1 MSKITLAYFEISDII
16 PLAPG
21 GAGFGS
27 DYMTKQNLSEQQKLE
42 SRRLHPVNPL
52 LYGFLGR
59 VVVQGALVKKYNAHF
74 TYKDDVSAYRG
85 KSYVV
90 VSNHAS
96 RMDYVFT
103 APAFLPDS
111 FNFVVGYNEFFR
123 SHLAA
128 ILRMAQV
135 IPKKNFVHQPY
146 AIRQII
152 KVIRSGGRII
162 LLPEGMSSI
171 SGANQPCALGSGHLL
186 KSLGVPVL
194 YTKIAGGY
202 LTAPKYNLT
211 DRIGRVDVEAGV
223 LFTPEQLKS
232 MSAEEVQRALDE
244 KLYHDDYEWNK
255 TARVKFDGA
264 GRMAE
269 NMHQL
274 LFWCPRCGA
283 MLSMESGGD
292 TIRCKN
298 CGNSGHLNEYYDLI
312 PDGDSVLPETPRVWF
327 DMQREHVRS
336 LVRQPGYTL
345 SERVQIGRLPE
356 RGYLKGQ
363 ATSEICGE
371 GTLTL
376 DAGGLRYSGTR
387 CGGEWSFFVPIKQLP
402 TYGMCTDVSRFYTFV
417 DGEFTE
423 FYPSGDTAELWFM
436 ATEEMH
442 RAQGGLWRDFEW
454 KTRGD

>member
-1 MSKITLAYFEISDII
+1 MGMDKPTL
-16 PLAPG
+16 
-21 GAGFGS
+21 
-27 DYMTKQNLSEQQKLE
+27 QQELEGRKL
-42 SRRLHPVNPL
+42 RPVSPL
-52 LYGFLGR
+52 LFRFLAN
-59 VVVQGALVKKYNAHF
+59 VVVKAALVKKYNAHF
-74 TYKDDVSAYRG
+74 SYADDITPYRG

-123 SHLAA
+123 SHLAM

-135 IPKKNFVHQPY
+135 IPKKNFVRHPY

-152 KVIRSGGRII
+152 KVIRSGGRVI

-194 YTKIAGGY
+194 YTKISGGY

-211 DRIGRVDVEAGV
+211 DRIGRVDVVAGV
-223 LFTPEQLKS
+223 LFTPEQLRE
-232 MSAEEVQRALDE
+232 MSAEEIQSALDE

-255 TARVKFDGA
+255 SARVKFDGA

-274 LFWCPRCGA
+274 LFWCPSCGK
-283 MLSMESGGD
+283 MLTMESSGD
-292 TIRCKN
+292 TIRCRE
-298 CGNSGHLNEYYDLI
+298 CGCSGHLNEYYDLI

-327 DMQREHVRS
+327 DRQREAVRA
-336 LVRQPGYTL
+336 LVRQPGYELTEHVRL
-345 SERVQIGRLPE
+345 GVLPE
-356 RGYLKGQ
+356 HEYLKNQ
-363 ATSEICGE
+363 ATSEIAGE
-371 GTLTL
+371 GTLRL
-376 DAGGLRYSGTR
+376 DAEGLHYSGTR
-387 CGGEWSFFVPIKQLP
+387 LGEPYSFDIPIKQLP
-402 TYGMCTDVSRFYTFV
+402 TYGMCTDCSRFYTFV

-423 FYPSGDTAELWFM
+423 FYPDGDSAELWM
-436 ATEEMH
+436 VATEEMH
-442 RAQGGLWRDFEW
+442 RAQGGQWQDFPW
-454 KTRGD
+454 KTRS

>member
-1 MSKITLAYFEISDII
+1 ME
-16 PLAPG
+16 
-21 GAGFGS
+21 
-27 DYMTKQNLSEQQKLE
+27 NLTEQQKLE
-42 SRRLHPVNPL
+42 SRKLHPVSPFIYRL
-52 LYGFLGR
+52 LGK
-59 VVVQGALVKKYNAHF
+59 VVVNGVLAKKYNAHF
-74 TYKDDVSAYRG
+74 TYVDDVAKYRG
-85 KSYVV
+85 QSYIV

-103 APAFLPDS
+103 APAFLPDT

-123 SHLAA
+123 SHLAM
-128 ILRMAQV
+128 ILRMMQV
-135 IPKKNFVHQPY
+135 VPKKNFVHQPY

-152 KVIRSGGRII
+152 KIIRSGGRII

-202 LTAPKYNLT
+202 LTAPKYNLN
-211 DRIGRVDVEAGV
+211 DRLGRVDIEAGV
-223 LFTPEQLKS
+223 LFTPEQLREMTADKI
-232 MSAEEVQRALDE
+232 QRALDE

-255 TARVKFDGA
+255 TARVKFDGK

-274 LFWCPRCGA
+274 LFWCPKCGGE
-283 MLSMESGGD
+283 LSMESRGD
-292 TIRCKN
+292 SIRCKK
-298 CGNSGHLNEYYDLI
+298 CGNGGHLNEYYDLI
-312 PDGDSVLPETPRVWF
+312 PDAGSELPETPRVWF

-336 LVRQPGYTL
+336 LVR
-345 SERVQIGRLPE
+345 SEGFKLTEQVQIGELP
-356 RGYLKGQ
+356 RHGYLKNQ
-363 ATSEICGE
+363 ATSELVGD

-376 DAGGLRYSGTR
+376 DAEGLHFEGKRR
-387 CGGEWSFFVPIKQLP
+387 GEDYSFFVPIKQLP

-423 FYPSGDTAELWFM
+423 FYPERDSAELWM
-436 ATEEMH
+436 LATEEMH
-442 RAQGGLWRDFEW
+442 RAQGGLWQDFPW
-454 KTRGD
+454 KHN

>member
-1 MSKITLAYFEISDII
+1 MCPMEKLTV
-16 PLAPG
+16 
-21 GAGFGS
+21 
-27 DYMTKQNLSEQQKLE
+27 QQELE
-42 SRRLHPVNPL
+42 KRKLHPVNSFIYRL
-52 LYGFLGR
+52 LGR
-59 VVVQGALVKKYNAHF
+59 VVVNGVLAKKYNAHF
-74 TYKDDVSAYRG
+74 TYKDDVSKYRG
-85 KSYVV
+85 QSYVV

-103 APAFLPDS
+103 APAFLPDT

-123 SHLAA
+123 SHRAM
-128 ILRMAQV
+128 ILRLMQV
-135 IPKKNFVHQPY
+135 VPKKNFVHQPY

-152 KVIRSGGRII
+152 KIIRSGGRII
-162 LLPEGMSSI
+162 ILPEGMSSI

-211 DRIGRVDVEAGV
+211 DRIGRVDIEAGV
-223 LFTPEQLKS
+223 LFTPEQLKA
-232 MSAEEVQRALDE
+232 MTADEIQLALDE

-255 TARVKFDGA
+255 TARVKFDGK

-274 LFWCPRCGA
+274 LFWCPKCGGE
-283 MLSMESGGD
+283 LTMESHGD
-292 TIRCKN
+292 TIRCKK
-298 CGNSGHLNEYYDLI
+298 CGNGGHLNEYYDLI

-336 LVRQPGYTL
+336 MVRKEGFTL
-345 SERVQIGRLPE
+345 TEHVKIGELPKHS
-356 RGYLKGQ
+356 YLKNQ
-363 ATSEICGE
+363 ATSEIVGE
-371 GTLTL
+371 GELTL
-376 DAGGLRYSGTR
+376 DAEGLHFDGVRNGSAY
-387 CGGEWSFFVPIKQLP
+387 SFFVPIKQLP

-423 FYPSGDTAELWFM
+423 FYPERDSAELWMM

-442 RAQGGLWRDFEW
+442 RAQGGLWQDFPW
-454 KTRGD
+454 KQHEEAVK

>member
-1 MSKITLAYFEISDII
+1 MSKPTL
-16 PLAPG
+16 
-21 GAGFGS
+21 
-27 DYMTKQNLSEQQKLE
+27 QQELE
-42 SRRLHPVNPL
+42 SRKLHPTPPI
-52 LYGFLGR
+52 LYRFLGR
-59 VVVQGALVKKYNAHF
+59 VIVNGVLSKKYNAHF
-74 TYKDDVSAYRG
+74 TYKDDVSKYRG
-85 KSYVV
+85 QSYIV

-123 SHLAA
+123 SHLAK
-128 ILRMAQV
+128 ILRIMQV

-146 AIRQII
+146 SIRQII
-152 KVIRSGGRII
+152 KIIRSGGRII

-186 KSLGVPVL
+186 KNLGVPVL
-194 YTKIAGGY
+194 YTKISGGY

-211 DRIGRVDVEAGV
+211 DRIGRVDIEAGV

-232 MSAEEVQRALDE
+232 MTSDEIQAALDE

-255 TARVKFDGA
+255 TARVKFSGA
-264 GRMAE
+264 GHMAE

-274 LFWCPRCGA
+274 LFWCPKCGE
-283 MLSMESGGD
+283 MLQMESFGD
-292 TIRCKN
+292 TIRCKH

-312 PDGDSVLPETPRVWF
+312 PDEGSTLPDTPRVWF

-336 LVRQPGYTL
+336 LVRKPGYTL
-345 SERVQIGRLPE
+345 SEHVQIGTLPTDHF
-356 RGYLKGQ
+356 LKDQ
-363 ATSEICGE
+363 ATSEIVGD

-376 DAGGLRYSGTR
+376 DAEGLHFEGRKNGDAY
-387 CGGEWSFFVPIKQLP
+387 SFFVPIKQLP

-423 FYPSGDTAELWFM
+423 FYPDGDTTELWM
-436 ATEEMH
+436 LATEEMH
-442 RAQGGLWRDFEW
+442 RAQGGQWQDFPW
-454 KTRGD
+454 KHHDDE

>member
-1 MSKITLAYFEISDII
+1 MAEATL
-16 PLAPG
+16 
-21 GAGFGS
+21 
-27 DYMTKQNLSEQQKLE
+27 QEQLE
-42 SRRLHPVNPL
+42 HRKLHPVSKP
-52 LYGFLGR
+52 LYGFLAN
-59 VVVQGALVKKYNAHF
+59 VVVKLVLARKYNVHF
-74 TYKDDVSAYRG
+74 TYKDDVSKYRG
-85 KSYVV
+85 QSYVV

-96 RMDYVFT
+96 RMDYIFT

-123 SHLAA
+123 SHLAL

-152 KVIRSGGRII
+152 KIIRSGGRII

-186 KSLGVPVL
+186 KNLGVPVL

-232 MSAEEVQRALDE
+232 MTSDEIQRALDE
-244 KLYHDDYEWNK
+244 RLYHDDYEWNK

-274 LFWCPRCGA
+274 LFWCPRCGG
-283 MLSMESGGD
+283 MLTMESSGD
-292 TIRCKN
+292 TIRCKS

-327 DMQREHVRS
+327 DLQREHVRS
-336 LVRQPGYTL
+336 LVRRPGYTL
-345 SERVQIGRLPE
+345 SEHVKIGTLPPD
-356 RGYLKGQ
+356 RCLKDQ
-363 ATSEICGE
+363 ATSEITGE

-376 DAGGLRYSGTR
+376 DAAGLRFDGVKN
-387 CGGEWSFFVPIKQLP
+387 GGKYEFFVPIRNLP

-423 FYPSGDTAELWFM
+423 FYPDGDTTELWFM

-442 RAQGGLWRDFEW
+442 RAQGGLWQDFPW
-454 KTRGD
+454 KNAEE

>member
-1 MSKITLAYFEISDII
+1 MDKLTV
-16 PLAPG
+16 
-21 GAGFGS
+21 
-27 DYMTKQNLSEQQKLE
+27 QQELE
-42 SRRLHPVNPL
+42 KRKLHPVSPL
-52 LYGFLGR
+52 IYRFLGR
-59 VVVQGALVKKYNAHF
+59 VVVNGVLAKKYNAHF
-74 TYKDDVSAYRG
+74 TYVDDVSKYRG
-85 KSYVV
+85 QSYVV

-103 APAFLPDS
+103 APAFLPDA

-123 SHLAA
+123 SHLAM
-128 ILRMAQV
+128 ILRMMQV

-162 LLPEGMSSI
+162 ILPEGMSSI

-194 YTKIAGGY
+194 YTKISGGY

-223 LFTPEQLKS
+223 LFTPEQLED
-232 MSAEEVQRALDE
+232 MTAEEIQSQLDE

-255 TARVKFDGA
+255 TARVKFDGK

-274 LFWCPRCGA
+274 LFWCPKCGSD
-283 MLSMESGGD
+283 LTMESCGD
-292 TIRCKN
+292 SIRCKK
-298 CGNSGHLNEYYDLI
+298 CGNGGHLNEYYDLI
-312 PDGDSVLPETPRVWF
+312 PDEGSTLPETPRVWF
-327 DMQREHVRS
+327 DMQREHVRNM
-336 LVRQPGYTL
+336 VREDGYTL
-345 SERVQIGRLPE
+345 SEHVKIGVLPKYS
-356 RGYLKGQ
+356 YLKNQ
-363 ATSEICGE
+363 ATSEIVGE
-371 GTLTL
+371 GELKL
-376 DAGGLRYSGTR
+376 DAEGLHFEGTKSG
-387 CGGEWSFFVPIKQLP
+387 EAYSFFVPIKQLP

-423 FYPSGDTAELWFM
+423 FYPDGDTAELWMM

-442 RAQGGLWRDFEW
+442 RAQGGQWQDFPWRHHEDEV
-454 KTRGD
+454 RQ

>member
-1 MSKITLAYFEISDII
+1 MDKPTLQAE
-16 PLAPG
+16 
-21 GAGFGS
+21 
-27 DYMTKQNLSEQQKLE
+27 LE
-42 SRRLHPVNPL
+42 SRQLHPVNRA
-52 LYGFLGR
+52 LYGFLANA
-59 VVVQGALVKKYNAHF
+59 VVKGALVKKYNAHF
-74 TYKDDVSAYRG
+74 TYKDDIERYRG
-85 KSYVV
+85 RSYIV

-123 SHLAA
+123 SHLAG

-135 IPKKNFVHQPY
+135 VPKKNFVHQPY
-146 AIRQII
+146 AIRQMMKII
-152 KVIRSGGRII
+152 RAGGRLI

-223 LFTPEQLKS
+223 LFTPEQLEG
-232 MSAEEVQRALDE
+232 MTPREIQRELDE

-255 TARVKFDGA
+255 GARVKFAGA

-274 LFWCPRCGA
+274 LFWCPNCGG
-283 MLSMESGGD
+283 MLTMESAGD
-292 TIRCKN
+292 TIRCKK
-298 CGNSGHLNEYYDLI
+298 CGCSGHLNEYYDLI
-312 PDGDSVLPETPRVWF
+312 PDGNAALPETPRVWF
-327 DMQREHVRS
+327 DLQREAVKK
-336 LVRQPGYTL
+336 LVREPGYKLT
-345 SERVQIGRLPE
+345 EQVKIGSLP
-356 RGYLKGQ
+356 GHKYLKKQ
-363 ATSEICGE
+363 ATSEINGE
-371 GTLTL
+371 GELML
-376 DAGGLRYSGTR
+376 DAEGLHFDGVKN
-387 CGGEWSFFVPIKQLP
+387 GAEWSFDIPINKLP

-423 FYPSGDTAELWFM
+423 FYPAGDTTELWFM

-442 RAQGGLWRDFEW
+442 RAQGGLWQDFAW
-454 KTRGD
+454 KQEAK

>member
-1 MSKITLAYFEISDII
+1 MDKPTLQAE
-16 PLAPG
+16 
-21 GAGFGS
+21 
-27 DYMTKQNLSEQQKLE
+27 LE
-42 SRRLHPVNPL
+42 SRQLHPVNRA
-52 LYGFLGR
+52 LYGFLANA
-59 VVVQGALVKKYNAHF
+59 VVKGALVKKYNAHF
-74 TYKDDVSAYRG
+74 TYKDDIERYRG
-85 KSYVV
+85 RSYIV

-123 SHLAA
+123 SHLAG

-135 IPKKNFVHQPY
+135 VPKKNFVHQPY
-146 AIRQII
+146 AIRQMMKII
-152 KVIRSGGRII
+152 RAGGRLI

-223 LFTPEQLKS
+223 LFTPEQLEG
-232 MSAEEVQRALDE
+232 MTPREIQRELDE

-255 TARVKFDGA
+255 GARVKFSGA

-274 LFWCPRCGA
+274 LFWCPNCGG
-283 MLSMESGGD
+283 MLTMESAGD
-292 TIRCKN
+292 TIRCKK
-298 CGNSGHLNEYYDLI
+298 CGCSGHLNEYYDLI
-312 PDGDSVLPETPRVWF
+312 PDGNAALPETPRIWF
-327 DMQREHVRS
+327 DLQREAVKK
-336 LVRQPGYTL
+336 LVREPGYKLT
-345 SERVQIGRLPE
+345 EQVRIGSLP
-356 RGYLKGQ
+356 GHKYLKKQ
-363 ATSEICGE
+363 ATSEINGE
-371 GTLTL
+371 GELRL
-376 DAGGLRYSGTR
+376 DAEGLHFDGVKN
-387 CGGEWSFFVPIKQLP
+387 GAEWSFDIPIKKLP

-423 FYPSGDTAELWFM
+423 FYPAGDTTELWFM

-442 RAQGGLWRDFEW
+442 RAQGGLWQDFAW
-454 KTRGD
+454 KQEAK